1 MNKYKT
7 FLLFPVFKNYKFC
20 QNEIFNQKNFI
31 SRSSE
36 TRSLVQALDGSI
48 VFEKIININIPKPSL
63 LFSKTVS
70 DQIKYNFNLDEVD
83 LIIIDC
89 SLSPIQHRN
98 LERFFDKKII
108 DRTQLIIEIF
118 GLRAATKE
126 GKLQV
131 LSK

>member
-20 QNEIFNQKNFI
+20 QNEIFTQKNFI

-36 TRSLVQALDGSI
+36 TRSLVQALDGLI

-70 DQIKYNFNLDEVD
+70 NQIKYNFNLDEID
-83 LIIIDC
+83 LIIMDC

-98 LERFFDKKII
+98 LEKSFDKKL
-108 DRTQLIIEIF
+108 LIERN
-118 GLRAATKE
+118 L
-126 GKLQV
+126 L
-131 LSK
+131 

>member
-7 FLLFPVFKNYKFC
+7 FLLFPVFKNNKFC
-20 QNEIFNQKNFI
+20 QNQIFNQKNFI
-31 SRSSE
+31 SRSLE

-48 VFEKIININIPKPSL
+48 FFEKIVNINVPKPSL
-63 LFSKTVS
+63 LVS
-70 DQIKYNFNLDEVD
+70 ETIANEIKYNFNIDEID

-98 LERFFDKKII
+98 LERFFNKKII

-118 GLRAATKE
+118 GLRADYKE
-126 GKLQV
+126 GK
-131 LSK
+131 

>member
-63 LFSKTVS
+63 LFSKSVT

-83 LIIIDC
+83 LIIMDC

-98 LERFFDKKII
+98 LERFFDKK
-108 DRTQLIIEIF
+108 TLPSVHLLLPS
-118 GLRAATKE
+118 GL
-126 GKLQV
+126 
-131 LSK
+131 